1 MAKRDYYEVLEVPKT
16 ATADEIKKA
25 YRKKAIQYHPDKNP
39 GNKEAEEKFK
49 ESAEAYSVLSDPDKR
64 AKYDQFGF
72 DGLNGASGF
81 GGGSGFG
88 GAGMSMD
95 DIFSMFGDIFGGG
108 GFGGFRGF
116 GGSRTRSRSGERK
129 SRGSDLR
136 VKVAL
141 TLEEINTGVTKK
153 FKLKKLVPCQ
163 YCKGTGAKDGSA
175 AETCPD
181 CHGSGVVMRT
191 QQSFFG
197 MVQTQTVCPR
207 CGGEGKIIKDRC
219 PHCSGDGVVYGEEIV
234 EINIPAG
241 VAEGMQLSVEGK
253 GNAGKH
259 NGYNGN
265 LLVLIEEVP
274 HKDLVRDENDLVYN
288 LLLTVPQAAL
298 GGAIEIPTLDG
309 AVKLKI
315 EPGTQP
321 GKMLRLRGK
330 GLPELNSSRRGD
342 MIVNVSVYIPETMSK
357 DEKAAMEKFQT
368 SDHFQP
374 TPSIKEKLFRKFRS
388 YFD

>member
-49 ESAEAYSVLSDPDKR
+49 EAAEAYSVLSDPDKR

-108 GFGGFRGF
+108 GFGGFSGF

-136 VKVAL
+136 VKVAPA
-141 TLEEINTGVTKK
+141 LEEINTGVTKK